1 MNIPNCPDPTCIY
14 NPIKKKCVKPN
25 PYIQYL
31 SQCNKKNIPKNECK
45 KTYDINK
52 DIIKKQ
58 ACNLYRNNLQVKN
71 NKSCPLN
78 RQPVNNKCI
87 HKDFNTLKNNKYGI
101 PCCYKEKKPLKAQLV
116 NATNK
121 IKQMIRNK
129 QLRDEFKGKQDASK
143 VLQDIIRNKQLRD
156 EFKGKQDASKVLQDI
171 IRNKQA
177 RDEFKGKQD
186 ATKVLQ
192 DIIRNKQLR
201 DEFKDKQDATKT
213 IKDALK
219 YLKAKK
225 EFKEAKKNYNP
236 FKFVKD
242 DKQLNKK
249 TGKINKLIDR
259 YQYRKVPNKI

>member
-129 QLRDEFKGKQDASK
+129 QLRDEFK
-143 VLQDIIRNKQLRD
+143 
-156 EFKGKQDASKVLQDI
+156 
-171 IRNKQA
+171 
-177 RDEFKGKQD
+177 
-186 ATKVLQ
+186 
-192 DIIRNKQLR
+192 
-201 DEFKDKQDATKT
+201 DKQDATKT

>member
-156 EFKGKQDASKVLQDI
+156 EFK
-171 IRNKQA
+171 
-177 RDEFKGKQD
+177 
-186 ATKVLQ
+186 
-192 DIIRNKQLR
+192 
-201 DEFKDKQDATKT
+201 DKQDATKT